1 LNDHLTDS
9 LISIRPLT
17 PSELPL
23 AHTWN
28 EANTPHVNHLDF
40 SAFTEVY
47 ALSTQAYLILCD
59 EIPAGFAWL
68 MGPQNT
74 YESTNYRYFASHMT
88 DFLYLDRMV
97 ISNPYRGKGLAT
109 SLYHHIAS
117 LNPGTV
123 ICCEVNIEPP
133 NIAST
138 RLHQKI
144 GFKEVGQQSTEGG
157 RKKVSLLVWDAK

>member
-1 LNDHLTDS
+1 MNDYFTDS

-17 PSELPL
+17 ASELPL

-28 EANTPHVNHLDF
+28 EDNTPHVNHLDF
-40 SAFTEVY
+40 TAFTNVY
-47 ALSTQAYLILCD
+47 SLSTQAYLIFWD

-74 YESTNYRYFASHMT
+74 YESTNYRYFSARMT
-88 DFLYLDRMV
+88 DFLYLDRIV
-97 ISNPYRGKGLAT
+97 ISNAYRGKGLAT
-109 SLYHHIAS
+109 HLYHHIAS
-117 LNPGTV
+117 LNPGTP

-138 RLHQKI
+138 RLHEKI
-144 GFKEVGQQSTEGG
+144 GFKEVGQQSTEDG
-157 RKKVSLLVWDAK
+157 RKIVSLLVWFH

>member
-1 LNDHLTDS
+1 LNDYTANP

-17 PSELPL
+17 TSELAL

-40 SAFTEVY
+40 SAFTEVFS
-47 ALSTQAYLILCD
+47 LSTQAYLIFWD
-59 EIPAGFAWL
+59 ENPAGFAWL
-68 MGPQNT
+68 MGPQNS
-74 YESTNYRYFASHMT
+74 YKSTNYRYFASGMNE
-88 DFLYLDRMV
+88 FLYLDRMV
-97 ISNPYRGKGLAT
+97 ISKAYRAKGLAT

-157 RKKVSLLVWDAK
+157 LKKVSLLVWDPK